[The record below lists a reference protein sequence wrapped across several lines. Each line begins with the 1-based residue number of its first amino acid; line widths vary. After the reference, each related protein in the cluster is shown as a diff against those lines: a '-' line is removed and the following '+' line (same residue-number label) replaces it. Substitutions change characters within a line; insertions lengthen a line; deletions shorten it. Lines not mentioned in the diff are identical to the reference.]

1 MATPADGP
9 DFQLTGDDPMIQ
21 QIEAAT
27 AGRVP
32 LQAGSSPEAAPVA
45 PEASARGPLDPG
57 EPSWMQ
63 HEPDASQ

>member
-1 MATPADGP
+1 MTTPADGP
-9 DFQLTGDDPMIQ
+9 DFQLTGDDPMLE

-32 LQAGSSPEAAPVA
+32 PQAGGSPEAAP
-45 PEASARGPLDPG
+45 EASGRGPLDPG